1 MTMLIAWSP
10 PRAHLEDVFTGVHLP
25 PAPQP
30 AETFGCQ
37 VERPSAEE
45 NLEEADAAAAAAAT
59 IPFVRVFIKT

>member
-1 MTMLIAWSP
+1 MLIAWSP
-10 PRAHLEDVFTGVHLP
+10 PRAHLEDVLTGVHLP

-45 NLEEADAAAAAAAT
+45 KLEEAAAAAAAAAT
-59 IPFVRVFIKT
+59 TSIPFVSVFIKT